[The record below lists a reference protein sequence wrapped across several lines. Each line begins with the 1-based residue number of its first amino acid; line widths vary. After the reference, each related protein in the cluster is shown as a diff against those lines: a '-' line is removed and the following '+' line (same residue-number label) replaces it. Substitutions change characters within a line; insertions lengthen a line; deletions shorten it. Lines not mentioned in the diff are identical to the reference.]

1 MKVRMKSVWED
12 HMYTRKEL
20 MINSKCLPQTTVK
33 NLGCGVVG
41 KSIKWQKGLVMGF
54 KGKKLVSR
62 ENGRDQGLPRSLF
75 SGTVS

>member
-1 MKVRMKSVWED
+1 MLGAEAKRKYIIELFISKIKNERMKSVWED

-33 NLGCGVVG
+33 NLGCEVVC

-54 KGKKLVSR
+54 KG
-62 ENGRDQGLPRSLF
+62 
-75 SGTVS
+75 

>member
-33 NLGCGVVG
+33 NLGCEVVC

-54 KGKKLVSR
+54 KG
-62 ENGRDQGLPRSLF
+62 
-75 SGTVS
+75 